1 MHFKGKYSFQYIK
14 NAVFEN
20 CVFDTKDAFW
30 HAENVTIR
38 DSEINGEYLGWYS
51 NGVTFQNCRLSGT
64 QPLCYCKYLML
75 SDCRM
80 DKSDLSFEKS
90 DAFATLTAPIIS
102 IKNLRSG
109 QITVPEVGEIISDD
123 KDAKGSIIIKPYIK

>member
-1 MHFKGKYSFQYIK
+1 ML
-14 NAVFEN
+14 
-20 CVFDTKDAFW
+20 CVFPVSPVLFNCFLFITACFIG
-30 HAENVTIR
+30 IR
-38 DSEINGEYLGWYS
+38 RCVIQLIHIIAVSLTS
-51 NGVTFQNCRLSGT
+51 PLVPFNCRLSGT

>member
-1 MHFKGKYSFQYIK
+1 
-14 NAVFEN
+14 
-20 CVFDTKDAFW
+20 
-30 HAENVTIR
+30 
-38 DSEINGEYLGWYS
+38 
-51 NGVTFQNCRLSGT
+51 
-64 QPLCYCKYLML
+64 
-75 SDCRM
+75 M